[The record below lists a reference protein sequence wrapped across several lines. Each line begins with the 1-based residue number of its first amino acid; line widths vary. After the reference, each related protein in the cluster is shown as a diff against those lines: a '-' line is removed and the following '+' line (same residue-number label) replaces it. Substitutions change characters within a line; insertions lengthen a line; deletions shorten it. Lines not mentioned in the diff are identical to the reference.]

1 MNKIIKLEVLIATPP
16 TSKCEET
23 IEVLKEVVRR
33 HPDETCLVVF
43 RRGVD
48 FMPPGM
54 QLTQDV
60 SEEDLIPKEASF
72 QMRVLTNKGR
82 GVPSVV
88 VDGELYSTTDVPDL
102 GEIDAKVREILQSTT
117 KQQDK

>member
-1 MNKIIKLEVLIATPP
+1 MSKFIKLEVLIATPP
-16 TSKCEET
+16 TTKCEET
-23 IEVLKEVVRR
+23 IEVLKEIVRR
-33 HPDETCLVVF
+33 HPEETCLVVF

-54 QLTQDV
+54 QEKQYV

-72 QMRVLTNKGR
+72 QMRMLTNKGR

-102 GEIDAKVREILQSTT
+102 ADLDAKVQEVFQGTAN
-117 KQQDK
+117 